1 MSSTVPLFR
10 LSSIYTFGWNTRGGD
25 GMARTPLL
33 TTFQQLYRDFEA
45 AEACGKSAVQNDSRG
60 SALSRRDFVKFS
72 GAVAATIMLGQHGE
86 SLATRQPRI
95 VIVGGGIAG
104 LNAALTLQD
113 AGLTATIYEASNRI
127 GGRMHSDAKSWE
139 NDQVTEHYGELIDA
153 THKTILSLAKR
164 FNIAVADL
172 THAEPLQSTDTF
184 YFFGQYYSPSTANEE
199 FKAIYAAVK
208 KDLMAAGYP
217 TLYNKFNPAA
227 SQLDNLS

>member
-1 MSSTVPLFR
+1 QRMRNCVLGVTGFSECGVPAGSHTGDILACALQMSSTVPLFR

-104 LNAALTLQD
+104 L
-113 AGLTATIYEASNRI
+113 
-127 GGRMHSDAKSWE
+127 
-139 NDQVTEHYGELIDA
+139 
-153 THKTILSLAKR
+153 
-164 FNIAVADL
+164 
-172 THAEPLQSTDTF
+172 
-184 YFFGQYYSPSTANEE
+184 
-199 FKAIYAAVK
+199 
-208 KDLMAAGYP
+208 
-217 TLYNKFNPAA
+217 
-227 SQLDNLS
+227 